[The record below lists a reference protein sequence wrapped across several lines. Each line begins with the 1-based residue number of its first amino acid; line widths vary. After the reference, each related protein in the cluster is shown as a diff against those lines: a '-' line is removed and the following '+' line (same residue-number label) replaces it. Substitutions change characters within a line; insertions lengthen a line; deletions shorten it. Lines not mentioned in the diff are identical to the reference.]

1 MILSVGSFFLY
12 QEFAKEEP
20 KKKES
25 LSLLKK
31 EEKEDSSTQ
40 EDFYKVDIKGEIQ
53 FPGMYSLPPASRI
66 LDVIEKA
73 GGLTEDADISV
84 INLSKKI
91 QDEMVII
98 IYSKEEVSNFEK
110 TKEKEKIVQSN
121 CIQKEENALKNDACI
136 TNQTVQGKISIN
148 TATQQELMTLPGIGE
163 SKAKDILSYR
173 EKNGPFQKI
182 EDIMNISG
190 IGESLF
196 VKIKEDITV

>member
-1 MILSVGSFFLY
+1 MILSISSFFLY
-12 QEFAKEEP
+12 QEFTKEKP

-53 FPGMYSLPPASRI
+53 FPGMYSLLPSSRI

-73 GGLTEDADISV
+73 GGLTENADISV

-110 TKEKEKIVQSN
+110 TKEKEKIVQSS

-182 EDIMNISG
+182 EDIMNVSG